1 VLPVLIPDRVTLSSP
16 TWSSS
21 KLCVDGDDEVAAV
34 AVSAGT
40 EQSVD
45 PLALEPEEHLA
56 VQQPE
61 PLLTVMSVSA
71 AASLDSLSGMLSL
84 TTAVLGMADRDGH
97 RTAARE

>member
-61 PLLTVMSVSA
+61 PLLDRHV
-71 AASLDSLSGMLSL
+71 GKRGGE
-84 TTAVLGMADRDGH
+84 LGLAERNVVTDDGRARDG
-97 RTAARE
+97 